1 MTRITVGWPSG
12 TREIERSETP
22 QRSIDLEN
30 SCQFCLLFI
39 AMYCCH
45 HFDNFQVVLTQ
56 NMEFCVLRTGG
67 WPRPSHNLESQEVLH
82 VEMVCHEEKVKSHL
96 TLQSSNKHCP
106 LRDRQCSSS
115 DRSRQK
121 SSRRTEYICFCEF
134 KRQHLDIK
142 DWANYRKGHLIVE
155 DECLG
160 SHCGLLEK
168 VENIGKAFPRIL
180 LPVQATWI

>member
-22 QRSIDLEN
+22 QRSIDLKN

-39 AMYCCH
+39 ALYCCH

-56 NMEFCVLRTGG
+56 NMEFCVLRTAG

-121 SSRRTEYICFCEF
+121 NSQRTE
-134 KRQHLDIK
+134 KRKKLRKHLETWKTWMIIEGGSPDSRGWGSWLSSSAFWK
-142 DWANYRKGHLIVE
+142 GWAH
-155 DECLG
+155 
-160 SHCGLLEK
+160 
-168 VENIGKAFPRIL
+168 
-180 LPVQATWI
+180 